1 MSVSLCVYLD
11 VFSNVF
17 PQHEITLKNTLS
29 DALQGLGGEFQV
41 QKADSL
47 GLKENE
53 RGKLIFSTFKNQ
65 SNGCEPLAD
74 DDQVKWNTKLPQLK
88 RT

>member
-11 VFSNVF
+11 VFSNAF

-29 DALQGLGGEFQV
+29 DALQDLGGQFQV
-41 QKADSL
+41 LKGDFP

-65 SNGCEPLAD
+65 SNGCEPLAE
-74 DDQVKWNTKLPQLK
+74 DDQVK
-88 RT
+88 